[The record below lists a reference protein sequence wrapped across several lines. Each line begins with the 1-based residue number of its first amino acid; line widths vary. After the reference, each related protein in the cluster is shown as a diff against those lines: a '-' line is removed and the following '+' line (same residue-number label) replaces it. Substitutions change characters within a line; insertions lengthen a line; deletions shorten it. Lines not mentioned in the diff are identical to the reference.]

1 MDFLSHGVLM
11 SRLGEKGTMIKT
23 VGLVAKHG
31 EAKAVEIAKW
41 LVPWLGERGKQ
52 ILVEPGFTASGG
64 KGCEKEVMAETA
76 DLIVVLGGDGTFLSI
91 ARLVERPEVPF
102 IGVNLGGLGFITE
115 IAAAELESVLE
126 NTLKGDFSVQK
137 RMTLE
142 LRVFSKKAEPKK
154 FRVLNDGV
162 ITKGARSKIIGL
174 ETYVGKEYLCTYRAD
189 GLIIST
195 PTGST
200 AYSMAA
206 GGPILYPSLGAI
218 LLSPICPHML
228 TNRPIVI
235 SNKSTV
241 RVTLRSGEDTVFLSP
256 DGQQAM
262 LLTDGDVV
270 EARDFGVP
278 VSLVESPS
286 RGYFDILRNRLK
298 WGER

>member
-1 MDFLSHGVLM
+1 MDFLSPGVLM
-11 SRLGEKGTMIKT
+11 SRLGEKESMIKT

-41 LVPWLGERGKQ
+41 LVPWLKEKGKQ
-52 ILVEPGFTASGG
+52 VLVEPGFTQSGG
-64 KGCEKEVMAETA
+64 TASEKEAMAKSA

-91 ARLVERPEVPF
+91 ARLVENPEVP
-102 IGVNLGGLGFITE
+102 IMGVNLGGLGFITE
-115 IAAAELESVLE
+115 IAADELESVLE
-126 NTLKGDFSVQK
+126 NVVKGDFSVQK

-142 LRVFSKKAEPKK
+142 LRVHSKNAKPRK

-189 GLIIST
+189 GLVIAT

-206 GGPILYPSLGAI
+206 GGPILYPSLDAMI
-218 LLSPICPHML
+218 LSPICPHML
-228 TNRPIVI
+228 TNRPLVI
-235 SNKSTV
+235 SNKSQV

-278 VSLVESPS
+278 VSLVEAPS

>member
-1 MDFLSHGVLM
+1 
-11 SRLGEKGTMIKT
+11 MIKT
-23 VGLVAKHG
+23 VGLVAKYG
-31 EAKAVEIAKW
+31 EAKAVEIAGW
-41 LVPWLGERGKQ
+41 LIPWLKKKDMQ
-52 ILVEPGFTASGG
+52 VLVEAGFNASGG
-64 KGCEKEVMAETA
+64 HPCDKQEMASKA
-76 DLIVVLGGDGTFLSI
+76 DLIVVLGGDGTLLSI
-91 ARLVERPEVPF
+91 ARLVERVEVPI

-115 IAAAELESVLE
+115 IAADELESVLDK
-126 NTLKGDFSVQK
+126 TLTGNFSVQK

-142 LRVFSKKAEPKK
+142 LRIHSKKGEPKK

-174 ETYVGKEYLCTYRAD
+174 EVYVGKEYLCTYRAD

-206 GGPILYPSLGAI
+206 GGPILYPTLGAI
-218 LLSPICPHML
+218 ILSPICPHML

-241 RVTLRSGEDTVFLSP
+241 RVTLRSAEDTVFLSP
-256 DGQQAM
+256 DGQQGV

-270 EARDFGVP
+270 EARDYGIP
-278 VSLVESPS
+278 VSLVEAPS
-286 RGYFDILRNRLK
+286 RGFFEILRNRLK

>member
-11 SRLGEKGTMIKT
+11 SRLGEKGTMINT

-41 LVPWLGERGKQ
+41 LVPWLKKRGKQ
-52 ILVEPGFTASGG
+52 ILVEPGFTESGG
-64 KGCEKEVMAETA
+64 EASEKEAMAETA

-115 IAAAELESVLE
+115 IAADELESVLE

-142 LRVFSKKAEPKK
+142 LRVYSKNAKPIK

-174 ETYVGKEYLCTYRAD
+174 ET
-189 GLIIST
+189 
-195 PTGST
+195 
-200 AYSMAA
+200 
-206 GGPILYPSLGAI
+206 
-218 LLSPICPHML
+218 
-228 TNRPIVI
+228 
-235 SNKSTV
+235 
-241 RVTLRSGEDTVFLSP
+241 
-256 DGQQAM
+256 
-262 LLTDGDVV
+262 
-270 EARDFGVP
+270 
-278 VSLVESPS
+278 
-286 RGYFDILRNRLK
+286 
-298 WGER
+298 

>member
-1 MDFLSHGVLM
+1 
-11 SRLGEKGTMIKT
+11 
-23 VGLVAKHG
+23 
-31 EAKAVEIAKW
+31 
-41 LVPWLGERGKQ
+41 
-52 ILVEPGFTASGG
+52 
-64 KGCEKEVMAETA
+64 
-76 DLIVVLGGDGTFLSI
+76 
-91 ARLVERPEVPF
+91 
-102 IGVNLGGLGFITE
+102 
-115 IAAAELESVLE
+115 
-126 NTLKGDFSVQK
+126 
-137 RMTLE
+137 MTLE
-142 LRVFSKKAEPKK
+142 LRVYSKEAKPKK

-235 SNKSTV
+235 SDKSTV

-270 EARDFGVP
+270 EARDYGVP
-278 VSLVESPS
+278 VSLVEAPS
-286 RGYFDILRNRLK
+286 RGYFDILRNKLK

>member
-1 MDFLSHGVLM
+1 
-11 SRLGEKGTMIKT
+11 MIKT
-23 VGLVAKHG
+23 VGLVAKYG
-31 EAKAVEIAKW
+31 ETKAVEIADW
-41 LVPWLGERGKQ
+41 LIPWLKKKDKQ
-52 ILVEPGFTASGG
+52 VLVEAGFNASGG
-64 KGCEKEVMAETA
+64 KPCDKQEMARNA
-76 DLIVVLGGDGTFLSI
+76 DLIVVLGGDGTLLSI
-91 ARLVERPEVPF
+91 ARLVERVEVPI

-115 IAAAELESVLE
+115 IAADELESVLD
-126 NTLKGDFSVQK
+126 NTLEGNFSVQK

-142 LRVFSKKAEPKK
+142 LRIHSKRGELKK

-174 ETYVGKEYLCTYRAD
+174 EVYVGKEYLCTYKAD

-218 LLSPICPHML
+218 ILSPICPHML

-241 RVTLRSGEDTVFLSP
+241 RVTLRSAEDTVFLSP
-256 DGQQAM
+256 DGQQGV

-270 EARDFGVP
+270 EARDYGIP
-278 VSLVESPS
+278 VSLVEAPS
-286 RGYFDILRNRLK
+286 RGYFEILRNRLK